1 MATVSAN
8 PLFRRITSFPLER
21 PSGWVRRREAPGPAR
36 ILPYFIAGEENRLA
50 AFVALADHA
59 VLDIGNPLLLIGP
72 SGAGK
77 SSLAMHLAARLACS
91 HRQGLESVRT
101 TSVRAVSGNTES
113 GSPEPGSPDSLDA
126 SSRDDSAAETI
137 ATLESSEPGAVL
149 YFNAVDFARA
159 YAQAVAADDL
169 QPLRDQIQQAAVWV
183 IDDLHLIRHKPA
195 AQDELALR
203 IDSRTQADQPT
214 IITSQRLPSEIRGLR
229 PLLASRTVPGL
240 TIPLAI
246 PAGEARLQLLRELS
260 VHHSVDLD
268 EDLIELLHRRI
279 DSRLSA
285 RSLDAAI
292 KQISLWCRMHDSVPC
307 VEAAEH
313 AIEVVGKSEEIS
325 LAEITAAVAKY
336 FRFRRTDLRSS
347 SRKQNL
353 VRARSLAM
361 LLGRRL
367 TSKSMHQ
374 IGDYF
379 GGRDHTTVLHAI
391 RKTESLLEQEG
402 ELRRAADEIQEK
414 LVTA

>member
-50 AFVALADHA
+50 AFVAFADHA
-59 VLDIGNPLLLIGP
+59 ALDIGNPLLLIGP

-183 IDDLHLIRHKPA
+183 IDDLHLIRTNRPHRMSSPYGLIAEPNGRSAHDHHFSATPLGNPWAASPVGKPNGTRSDHSHWRSQLVKPA
-195 AQDELALR
+195 
-203 IDSRTQADQPT
+203 SNY
-214 IITSQRLPSEIRGLR
+214 SGS
-229 PLLASRTVPGL
+229 
-240 TIPLAI
+240 
-246 PAGEARLQLLRELS
+246 
-260 VHHSVDLD
+260 
-268 EDLIELLHRRI
+268 
-279 DSRLSA
+279 
-285 RSLDAAI
+285 
-292 KQISLWCRMHDSVPC
+292 
-307 VEAAEH
+307 
-313 AIEVVGKSEEIS
+313 
-325 LAEITAAVAKY
+325 
-336 FRFRRTDLRSS
+336 FRFTTRSI
-347 SRKQNL
+347 
-353 VRARSLAM
+353 
-361 LLGRRL
+361 
-367 TSKSMHQ
+367 SMR
-374 IGDYF
+374 I
-379 GGRDHTTVLHAI
+379 
-391 RKTESLLEQEG
+391 
-402 ELRRAADEIQEK
+402 
-414 LVTA
+414 

>member
-1 MATVSAN
+1 M
-8 PLFRRITSFPLER
+8 
-21 PSGWVRRREAPGPAR
+21 
-36 ILPYFIAGEENRLA
+36 
-50 AFVALADHA
+50 
-59 VLDIGNPLLLIGP
+59 
-72 SGAGK
+72 
-77 SSLAMHLAARLACS
+77 
-91 HRQGLESVRT
+91 
-101 TSVRAVSGNTES
+101 
-113 GSPEPGSPDSLDA
+113 
-126 SSRDDSAAETI
+126 
-137 ATLESSEPGAVL
+137 L